1 MGEGRGGMSPSAAAQ
16 AFCSGMRPSGR
27 RHVLQSMQACRAMQQ
42 AAVET
47 AGIRMAG
54 MSGGAARRTGHR
66 CAV

>member
-27 RHVLQSMQACRAMQQ
+27 RHVLQACRAMQQ